1 MDLVNSIVKAVRIL
15 DLLKSQGSLSYIDIL
30 KQFPLPKSTLFKIL
44 LTLESEELIRRDQA
58 SGKYELGVKLIEW
71 GTGARSQL
79 EIRKIALPFMQKL
92 SEDINCTIHLTV
104 VSHGEVLPIESFES
118 GSTTWPH
125 YLFHGGVGI
134 PAPLHATAAGKAIL
148 AFMSRESLE
157 DTLKGKV
164 LQKFTK
170 NTITTMPQ
178 LCKALAEIRRT
189 GYAVSYSEHYEMVRG
204 VAAPIRDNEGKVFA
218 SLSALGVTSRMTAE
232 WLPEVALQVITAAN
246 EISRLF
252 GYPASGVKPTEMAHG
267 NREQRR
273 PF

>member
-1 MDLVNSIVKAVRIL
+1 MELVNSIIKAVRIL
-15 DLLKSQGSLSYIDIL
+15 DLLKSQGSLGYIDIL
-30 KQFPLPKSTLFKIL
+30 KQYPLPKSTLFKIL
-44 LTLESEELIRRDQA
+44 LTLESEELVRRDEA

-92 SEDINCTIHLTV
+92 SEDINCTIHLAV

-148 AFMSRESLE
+148 AFMTQRDLE
-157 DTLKGKV
+157 NTLKGKG
-164 LQKFTK
+164 LQKFTE
-170 NTITTMPQ
+170 NTISTMPA
-178 LCKALAEIRRT
+178 LREALADVRRT

-204 VAAPIRDNEGKVFA
+204 VAAPVRDHEGKVFA
-218 SLSALGVTSRMTAE
+218 SLSALGVTSRLTNE
-232 WLPEVALQVITAAN
+232 WLPEIALQVIAAAN

-252 GYPASGVKPTEMAHG
+252 GYSGSAAKTH
-267 NREQRR
+267 
-273 PF
+273 

>member
-15 DLLKSQGSLSYIDIL
+15 DLLKGHGSLSYIEIL
-30 KQFPLPKSTLFKIL
+30 KMFPLPKGTLFKIL
-44 LTLESEELIRRDQA
+44 FTLESEELIRRDQVN
-58 SGKYELGVKLIEW
+58 GKYELGVKLIEW

-92 SEDINCTIHLTV
+92 SEDIDCTIHLTV

-134 PAPLHATAAGKAIL
+134 AAPLHATAAGKAIL
-148 AFMSRESLE
+148 AFMSRDELE
-157 DTLKGKV
+157 DTLKGKE
-164 LQKFTK
+164 LQKFTE
-170 NTITTMPQ
+170 NTITTMPR
-178 LCKALAEIRRT
+178 LREALAEVRRA
-189 GYAVSYSEHYEMVRG
+189 GYAVSDGEHHEMVRG

-218 SLSALGVTSRMTAE
+218 SLSALGVTSRMIDE
-232 WLPEVALQVITAAN
+232 WIPEVASQVIAASN

-252 GYPASGVKPTEMAHG
+252 GYSAPSAKRA
-267 NREQRR
+267 
-273 PF
+273 

>member
-1 MDLVNSIVKAVRIL
+1 MDLVNSIVKAARIL
-15 DLLKSQGSLSYIDIL
+15 DLLKSQGSLGYIEIL

-44 LTLESEELIRRDQA
+44 FTLETEELIRRDRL

-71 GTGARSQL
+71 GSGARSQL

-92 SEDINCTIHLTV
+92 SEDIDCTIHLAV

-148 AFMSRESLE
+148 AFMSRADIES
-157 DTLKGKV
+157 TLKEKG
-164 LQKFTK
+164 LQKFTE
-170 NTITTMPQ
+170 NTITSMQ
-178 LCKALAEIRRT
+178 RLRAALADIRRI
-189 GYAVSYSEHYEMVRG
+189 GYAVSYSEHYDMVRG
-204 VAAPIRDNEGKVFA
+204 VAAPIRDHDGKVFA
-218 SLSALGVTSRMTAE
+218 SLSALGIISRITPE
-232 WLPEVALQVITAAN
+232 WVPEIAVQVMAAAN

-252 GYPASGVKPTEMAHG
+252 GYPGKDTTVH
-267 NREQRR
+267 
-273 PF
+273 